1 MVHHEDKLKCVMNPT
16 QRVLIFQNNSSRSLL
31 CLHLEEK
38 KSLEHFATLVCKI
51 SYLIEKGEHLLI
63 REINTTYFNMIYY
76 IFQLFS
82 EIYSM
87 NITQIIKK

>member
-1 MVHHEDKLKCVMNPT
+1 MCDESNTEGTYISKQLLK
-16 QRVLIFQNNSSRSLL
+16 ISLL

-51 SYLIEKGEHLLI
+51 SYLIEKGKYLLI